1 MSIYEKK
8 SGIIDA
14 AIVTERRVRRI
25 GKTAVFGQFSSSWM
39 IRVGGQAGKDGV
51 ILPAIR
57 VIFNRQGLGFVGIG
71 QVDPRKKTDWGSC
84 SALQVMVV
92 FLVARRIT
100 GYWASVVVF
109 TTTKSAKTTLAIVRL
124 SR

>member
-1 MSIYEKK
+1 M
-8 SGIIDA
+8 
-14 AIVTERRVRRI
+14 TERRVRRI

-39 IRVGGQAGKDGV
+39 IRVGGQDGKDGV

-57 VIFNRQGLGFVGIG
+57 VIFNKQGLLGLVGIG
-71 QVDPRKKTDWGSC
+71 QVDPRKKTVLVGKVFC
-84 SALQVMVV
+84 PALQVMVV

-109 TTTKSAKTTLAIVRL
+109 TTTKSAKTTLEIVRL